1 MLHVCGVYLL
11 RFCCAYSNV
20 YIYLFI
26 GVNDMYQYSF
36 YANKC
41 IGNVPENP
49 AALRAGT
56 HSRTRR
62 EQFSSSVRRR
72 QVMLQQQTG
81 HVPCFMSGDL
91 LTYSSSSLRS
101 LHFVHVGMGAT
112 AVGSCGYM
120 KSFFWGVI
128 LARVV
133 MATPL
138 PLLRCT
144 CRDSTHM
151 LTTALRLDRL

>member
-41 IGNVPENP
+41 IENVPENP

-101 LHFVHVGMGAT
+101 LHFVHVGMGAGRY
-112 AVGSCGYM
+112 GSR
-120 KSFFWGVI
+120 KLWVHEKFFLGGHPR
-128 LARVV
+128 ARGDGHPVTSV
-133 MATPL
+133 ALHL
-138 PLLRCT
+138 P
-144 CRDSTHM
+144 
-151 LTTALRLDRL
+151 